1 MTNTNTAERTARI
14 TTNQTKSF
22 CDFPSRDA
30 KGRTIGAHIYRFDAE
45 HVVSDDG
52 LRNHYIFPA
61 GRYFGF
67 KPQATRNGASYGAAQ
82 STQLFNTVEEREAAI
97 ADYLK
102 NAMKRAAAK

>member
-1 MTNTNTAERTARI
+1 MTHTSERTTRI
-14 TTNQTKSF
+14 TTNQTNSF
-22 CDFPSRDA
+22 HDFPSRDA

-67 KPQATRNGASYGAAQ
+67 RPQATRNGVSYGAAQ
-82 STQLFNTVEEREAAI
+82 SMQLFSTIEEREDAVNA
-97 ADYLK
+97 YLK
-102 NAMKRAAAK
+102 GAMKRAAK